1 MCVGGGG
8 IGGTGGNPSVGGGST
23 GGSDLCVG
31 GGVTSGTGDDSLCV
45 GGGGTVDD
53 NVSEEAVSALT
64 FVLEAIKVVI
74 PATKA
79 MAPSATKVMVT
90 KEVST
95 KVVLEQVVLWT
106 IVMDEE
112 VKT

>member
-8 IGGTGGNPSVGGGST
+8 IGGTGGNVSVGGGST

-31 GGVTSGTGDDSLCV
+31 GGVTSGTGNDNLCV
-45 GGGGTVDD
+45 GGGGTVDG

-64 FVLEAIKVVI
+64 FVLEEAVTVVI
-74 PATKA
+74 P
-79 MAPSATKVMVT
+79 ATKVMVT

-95 KVVLEQVVLWT
+95 KVVLEQVLWT
-106 IVMDEE
+106 IIMEE

>member
-1 MCVGGGG
+1 M
-8 IGGTGGNPSVGGGST
+8 
-23 GGSDLCVG
+23 
-31 GGVTSGTGDDSLCV
+31 
-45 GGGGTVDD
+45 
-53 NVSEEAVSALT
+53 SEEAVSVLT

-79 MAPSATKVMVT
+79 MVT

-106 IVMDEE
+106 IVMEEE